1 MSRVTDL
8 MVIEFIAQIHCTDP
22 TCQKCASRMRWL
34 RRKAWRTGK
43 TSARKNKRKEVMY
56 Q

>member
-34 RRKAWRTGK
+34 RRKAWRTDK
-43 TSARKNKRKEVMY
+43 TSARKNNGRK
-56 Q
+56 